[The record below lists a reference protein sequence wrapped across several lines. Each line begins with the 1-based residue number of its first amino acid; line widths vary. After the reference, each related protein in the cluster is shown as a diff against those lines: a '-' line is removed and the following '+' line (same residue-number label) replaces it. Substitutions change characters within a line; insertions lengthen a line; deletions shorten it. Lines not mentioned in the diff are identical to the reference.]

1 MKLILKIVI
10 VSLFFFGCKSVNT
23 SLKNTAN
30 VVEIDLVNIEKDKVA
45 VNFFT
50 QPINTEKTVYYM
62 PKTVPGTY
70 SIDNYGKY
78 VSDFKAYKKN
88 GDTLPVNQID
98 ENSWE
103 ISNATK
109 LYKIEY
115 LVDDTY
121 DSEFGKDE
129 DTIVFSP
136 AGTNILNDENFV
148 LNLHGF
154 IGYFKNSQ
162 NKPYQL
168 SVKHSKELSAA
179 TSHHFTQ
186 KNDNK
191 VDNIIDNYYYTR
203 YAQVTDDPII
213 YGKLD
218 NVTFKLNDI
227 EVLLS
232 VYSPNRVHLAED
244 LLPSMKKMMTAQKEF
259 MGDINGTKK
268 YSILL
273 YLSTL
278 AIDDAQGFGAL
289 EHNNSTVVVLPEMM
303 PLESLEETMID
314 VVSHEFFH
322 IIAPLTI
329 HSEEIHNFDYYDPKM
344 SQHLWMYEGT
354 TEYFANLFQVTEK
367 IINVDAFYKR
377 MLDKIRNS
385 SNYNDEMSFT
395 KMSTN
400 ILEEPYKSNYIN
412 VYEKGA
418 LISMCLDI
426 IIREN
431 SNGEKGML
439 DLMKALSK
447 KYGAEQPFKD
457 DELINVI
464 TELTYPEVG
473 AFLNKHVVGSTPIDY
488 NAFFK
493 RVGLV
498 FGEENIPS
506 DYFIFEDTPYL
517 SPNQQ
522 ENNIYFNNYNVYNSF
537 LKELKVEAD
546 DILISIN
553 NQKFD
558 LNNASHLFEMT
569 KEWKPGMAITMLIE
583 RGGIEL
589 LTKTTIKEN
598 LPTISRK
605 GLISISKENL
615 TEQQLNTRK
624 SWLHQN

>member
-1 MKLILKIVI
+1 
-10 VSLFFFGCKSVNT
+10 
-23 SLKNTAN
+23 
-30 VVEIDLVNIEKDKVA
+30 
-45 VNFFT
+45 
-50 QPINTEKTVYYM
+50 M

-624 SWLHQN
+624 SWLNLNLKEN